1 MTQSQSLIPTRP
13 DPWKKGGPKTYEIV
27 DYDEAGYF
35 VIGGL
40 STDPVER
47 RQELR
52 TIIVEAERTMR
63 AMPQADIPII
73 HHFAHELYAREMRAP
88 ANSLIVGRVHRYGC
102 LNIVTGDAS
111 VLTEFGPKRVNDNP
125 SIFSTP
131 PGTKRMI
138 WAHTDVAWTT
148 VHATQKTDIEEIEK
162 EFILPDYT
170 PIEIDAF
177 LRAVQ

>member
-1 MTQSQSLIPTRP
+1 MTQPQSLIPIRKSPT
-13 DPWKKGGPKTYEIV
+13 KKGDPRTYEIV

-35 VIGGL
+35 VISGL
-40 STDPVER
+40 SHDPIER

-52 TIIVEAERTMR
+52 NIIVEAERAMSH
-63 AMPQADIPII
+63 MPQADIPVI
-73 HHFAHELYAREMRAP
+73 HHFAHDLYAREMRAP

-125 SIFSTP
+125 SIFATP

-148 VHATQKTDIEEIEK
+148 VHATKETDIATIEK
-162 EFILPDYT
+162 EFILPDYN

-177 LRAVQ
+177 LRSVQ